1 MAKRTITRARAVQ
14 IATGWASYI
23 RATDPG
29 RWLYAFSSTGGVI
42 ASENHRAAVLEYVSD
57 CIDRLAT
64 RRIGLEGRTAHELQ
78 QLRRYLAAA
87 PIEPTMEKAA

>member
-1 MAKRTITRARAVQ
+1 MPRTISRARAVH

-29 RWLYAFSSTGGVI
+29 RWLYSFSSTGGVI
-42 ASENHRAAVLEYVSD
+42 ASENHRADVLAYVD
-57 CIDRLAT
+57 GRLEVLAQ

-87 PIEPTMEKAA
+87 PIDQVERQAA